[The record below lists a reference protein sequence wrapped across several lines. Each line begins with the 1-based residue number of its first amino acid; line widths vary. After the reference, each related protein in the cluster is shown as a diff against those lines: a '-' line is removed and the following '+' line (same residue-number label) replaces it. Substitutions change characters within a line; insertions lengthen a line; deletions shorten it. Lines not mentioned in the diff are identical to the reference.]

1 MQEFVPYGLVCVEV
15 ALANGILCAR
25 CVALARKTFVF
36 FTSLVYKSPHSLS
49 CFHRGKTGELTNPCP
64 RRKKKGSSIIIIII
78 NIYIYRVNCF
88 GKRGSGGYVLHV
100 SLSNHLVSKCLS
112 FYDHFGFS
120 NKIDL

>member
-1 MQEFVPYGLVCVEV
+1 MLRASVSDLRWFRILSFVFQAIVARDLTVSSACKSSYLMVLCVEV

-64 RRKKKGSSIIIIII
+64 RRKKGSSIIII
-78 NIYIYRVNCF
+78 NIYIE
-88 GKRGSGGYVLHV
+88 
-100 SLSNHLVSKCLS
+100 
-112 FYDHFGFS
+112 
-120 NKIDL
+120 